1 LGRRTIMGK
10 EPLVSVIVPLYN
22 YSMYIG
28 DCIKSIQNQDYKN
41 WELFVVDDCST
52 DNSYDIAKSFESDE
66 RIKVMKTEINSGYSK
81 AKNEGIIA
89 SKGELLTFLD
99 ADDMFLKNSISIRV
113 KALRDN
119 DVPFV
124 HAKAIVVKGGIS
136 LEQAYN
142 IPDGKKYKNAR
153 IHAQT
158 ILYERWIHKK
168 FGLYDEDCR
177 SKADKEMWFRLF
189 GWGLKSPKIKRHFIK
204 KNVAYYRKHNN
215 SMMKK
220 RRRNP
225 KLQKRV
231 TAQLKASYEM
241 RLKKIDITNTRFLEN

>member
-1 LGRRTIMGK
+1 MDK

-22 YSMYIG
+22 YSMYVG

-52 DNSYDIAKSFESDE
+52 DNSYDIAKAFEKDE
-66 RIKVMKTEINSGYSK
+66 RIHVMKTELNSGYSK

-89 SKGELLTFLD
+89 SKGEILTFLD
-99 ADDMFLKNSISIRV
+99 ADDMFTTNSISIRV
-113 KALRDN
+113 EALQKH

-124 HAKAIVVKGGIS
+124 HARAIRVKGAIS
-136 LEQAYN
+136 LKKAYK
-142 IPDGKKYKNAR
+142 IPYNTVSKNAR

-158 ILYERWIHKK
+158 ILYQRWIHKK
-168 FGLYDEDCR
+168 YGLYDETLR

-189 GWGLKSPKIKRHFIK
+189 GWGLQEPKIGKHFIK
-204 KNVAYYRKHNN
+204 SNVAYYRKHGN

-220 RRRNP
+220 RSKNP
-225 KLQKRV
+225 KLQKKLTTQFKR
-231 TAQLKASYEM
+231 AYKM
-241 RLKKIDITNTRFLEN
+241 RAIKIDSTNTRFLEE

>member
-1 LGRRTIMGK
+1 MSK
-10 EPLVSVIVPLYN
+10 EELVSIVVPLYN
-22 YSMYIG
+22 YSYWIG
-28 DCIKSIQNQDYKN
+28 YCIQSIINQDYTN

-52 DNSYDIAKSFESDE
+52 DNSYDIAKSFESDS
-66 RIKVMKTEINSGYSK
+66 RIKVLQTKVNSGYSK

-89 SKGELLTFLD
+89 SKGEILTFLD

-113 KALRDN
+113 KALREHN
-119 DVPFV
+119 VPFV
-124 HAKAIVVKGGIS
+124 HAKAIVVKGNIS
-136 LEQAYN
+136 LEDVYK
-142 IPDGKKYKNAR
+142 IPDNKKCKNAR

-168 FGLYDEDCR
+168 YGLYCEDCR
-177 SKADKEMWFRLF
+177 SKADKEMWYRLF
-189 GWGLKSPKIKRHFIK
+189 GWGLQNPKIKKHFIK
-204 KNVAYYRKHNN
+204 QNVAYYRKHNN

-231 TAQLKASYEM
+231 IAQLNSSYEM
-241 RLKKIDITNTRFLEN
+241 RVKGITTDNTRFLEE